1 MTAKGSVT
9 SMILNDKLFDTVLDC
24 CQKNGDIGYSNKEK
38 MIITGKSFYGPQRNE
53 GEIDFQVLLS
63 ENPCTIEVYEYCKRG
78 IDRKFMERVIDAL
91 LPILGRDVNVKI
103 EDLDRC
109 GICKKRLK
117 LLVHHATS
125 HQLDGRP
132 VMSYVNH
139 VLISF
144 FNMKKIIVVFV
155 KRNWVSEGIL
165 RKYLGTEI

>member
-1 MTAKGSVT
+1 
-9 SMILNDKLFDTVLDC
+9 
-24 CQKNGDIGYSNKEK
+24 

-53 GEIDFQVLLS
+53 GEIDFQVLLG
-63 ENPCTIEVYEYCKRG
+63 ENPSTIEVYEYCKRG
-78 IDRKFMERVIDAL
+78 IDRKFMERVFDAL

-117 LLVHHATS
+117 LGTPRHIPSIGWATCYE
-125 HQLDGRP
+125 
-132 VMSYVNH
+132 YVNH